1 MSVNSRTIKATP
13 EQVWD
18 VLADGWIYPVWVVGA
33 TRMRDVDATWPQVG
47 AKLHHSV
54 GVWPATVDDNTEVL
68 EVQPVHHLKLRARAW
83 PLGEA
88 EVTMRIIPDGDQ
100 AKVEMAEDAV
110 SGRALLVPRPVRNML
125 IKVRNVESLRRLA
138 FIAEHR
144 GTT

>member
-13 EQVWD
+13 EKVWE

-33 TRMRDVDATWPQVG
+33 TRMTDVDATWPQVG

-54 GVWPATVDDNTEVL
+54 GIWPATVDDNTEVL
-68 EVQPVHHLKLRARAW
+68 EAEPGRHLRLRARVW

-88 EVTMRIIPDGDQ
+88 EVTMSITPAGEQ
-100 AKVEMAEDAV
+100 ARVEMAEDAV
-110 SGRALLVPRPVRNML
+110 SGRARLVPKVARDLL
-125 IKVRNVESLRRLA
+125 ISVRNVESLRRLA

-144 GTT
+144 